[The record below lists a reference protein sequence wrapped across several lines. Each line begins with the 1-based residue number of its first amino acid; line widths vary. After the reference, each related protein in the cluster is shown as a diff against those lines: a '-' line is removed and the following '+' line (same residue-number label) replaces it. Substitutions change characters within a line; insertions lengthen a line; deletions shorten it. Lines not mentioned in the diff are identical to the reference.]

1 MGESV
6 LSIWEIHMAKGEKLS
21 LDLGASWGEGWQLE
35 EEKSVKVLT
44 ILEPSAHRLVFQ
56 KEKRKG
62 KVVTLVGAF
71 NLSEEDAQKT
81 LSTLKKS
88 LACGGAYKEGWME
101 FQGDIAPKV
110 REQLE
115 KIGFR
120 FKNPK
125 S

>member
-1 MGESV
+1 MGQSV
-6 LSIWEIHMAKGEKLS
+6 LSMWENPMAKGEKLS
-21 LDLGASWGEGWQLE
+21 FDIGASWDDGWKLE
-35 EEKSVKVLT
+35 EEKTSKT
-44 ILEPSAHRLVFQ
+44 ITLLEPSTHRLVFQ
-56 KEKRKG
+56 KEKRRG
-62 KVVTLVGAF
+62 KVVTLVGVF
-71 NLSEEDAQKT
+71 NLSDADAQKT

-101 FQGDIAPKV
+101 FQGEVASKV

-115 KIGFR
+115 KLEFR

>member
-1 MGESV
+1 MSRGT
-6 LSIWEIHMAKGEKLS
+6 KLT
-21 LDLGASWGEGWQLE
+21 LDIGASWNEGWSME
-35 EEKSVKVLT
+35 EDKT
-44 ILEPSAHRLVFQ
+44 AQPHAILEPGTHALVFR

-62 KVVTLVGAF
+62 KPVTLVGAF
-71 NLSEEDAQKT
+71 SLSDTDAQKA

-115 KIGFR
+115 KLGFK

-125 S
+125 

>member
-1 MGESV
+1 
-6 LSIWEIHMAKGEKLS
+6 MAKGEKLS
-21 LDLGASWGEGWQLE
+21 LDIGASWSEGWQLE
-35 EEKSVKVLT
+35 EEKTAEAS
-44 ILEPSAHRLVFQ
+44 ILLDPAAHRLVFQ

-62 KVVTLVGAF
+62 KVVTLVGVF
-71 NLSEEDAQKT
+71 NLSETDAQKT

-115 KIGFR
+115 KIGFK
-120 FKNPK
+120 FKNSK
-125 S
+125 TK

>member
-1 MGESV
+1 
-6 LSIWEIHMAKGEKLS
+6 MAKGEKLS
-21 LDLGASWGEGWQLE
+21 FDIGASWDDGWKLE
-35 EEKSVKVLT
+35 EEKTSKT
-44 ILEPSAHRLVFQ
+44 ITLLEPSTHRLVFQ
-56 KEKRKG
+56 KEKRRG
-62 KVVTLVGAF
+62 KVVTLVGVF
-71 NLSEEDAQKT
+71 NLSDADAQKT

-101 FQGDIAPKV
+101 FQGEVASKV

-115 KIGFR
+115 KLEFR

>member
-1 MGESV
+1 
-6 LSIWEIHMAKGEKLS
+6 MAKGEKLL
-21 LDLGASWGEGWQLE
+21 LDFGASWDDGWKLE
-35 EEKSVKVLT
+35 EEKASKAII
-44 ILEPSAHRLVFQ
+44 ILDPSAHHLVFQ

-62 KVVTLVGAF
+62 KVVTLVGVF
-71 NLSEEDAQKT
+71 NLSETDAQKT

-115 KIGFR
+115 KIGFK
-120 FKNPK
+120 FKNSK
-125 S
+125 AK

>member
-1 MGESV
+1 
-6 LSIWEIHMAKGEKLS
+6 MARGDKIS
-21 LDLGASWGEGWQLE
+21 LDLGSSWGDGWSME
-35 EEKSVKVLT
+35 EEKSSKILT
-44 ILEPSAHRLVFQ
+44 VLEPSAHRLVFQ

-62 KVVTLVGAF
+62 KIVTLVGPF
-71 NLSEEDAQKT
+71 SLNEEDAQKT

-115 KIGFR
+115 KLGFR
-120 FKNPK
+120 FKK
-125 S
+125 

>member
-1 MGESV
+1 MGQSV
-6 LSIWEIHMAKGEKLS
+6 LSMWEIRMAKGEKLS
-21 LDLGASWGEGWQLE
+21 LDIGSSWGEGWSME
-35 EEKSVKVLT
+35 EEKTSKALT

-62 KVVTLVGAF
+62 KVITLVGAF
-71 NLSEEDAQKT
+71 NLSEENAQKS
-81 LSTLKKS
+81 LSILKKS

-101 FQGDIAPKV
+101 FQGDISPKV

-115 KIGFR
+115 KLGFR

>member
-1 MGESV
+1 
-6 LSIWEIHMAKGEKLS
+6 MARGEKIS
-21 LDLGASWGEGWQLE
+21 LDLGSSWGDGWSME
-35 EEKSVKVLT
+35 EEKSSKTLI
-44 ILEPSAHRLVFQ
+44 ILEPSGHRLVFQ

-62 KVVTLVGAF
+62 KIVTLVGPF
-71 NLSEEDAQKT
+71 SLNEEDAQKA

-115 KIGFR
+115 KMGFK

-125 S
+125 